1 MSARRG
7 AGRGRAGR
15 GPLATGAGGDASV
28 SDPSR
33 AALVAPS
40 ARMSRN
46 RGGLP
51 LRAVGLLSAL
61 VLVLAGC
68 TAHGTDSQSGTA
80 GMSGQGSQSGV
91 ESSSQTPSAPASPRP
106 SSTPVAAAEGEGDT
120 ATVEKAGGEPQV
132 EEVGLDEA
140 AVVMGDGSAGVS
152 VSIPGITSTTAQ
164 ASGPGEVSGPA
175 LVVTVSVENTMP
187 EPVDLS
193 LVAVNMTDSAGSP
206 GEGMIG
212 EPAQWLEGTLE
223 PGGSA
228 EGTYVFAID
237 RDARAPITVTVS
249 LGASITTAQF
259 IGDAD

>member
-1 MSARRG
+1 MP
-7 AGRGRAGR
+7 RGR
-15 GPLATGAGGDASV
+15 S
-28 SDPSR
+28 
-33 AALVAPS
+33 
-40 ARMSRN
+40 
-46 RGGLP
+46 GLP
-51 LRAVGLLSAL
+51 LRVVGLLSAL
-61 VLVLAGC
+61 ALVLAGC
-68 TAHGTDSQSGTA
+68 TAGGTASQSGA
-80 GMSGQGSQSGV
+80 ADMSGRGSSQSGG
-91 ESSSQTPSAPASPRP
+91 ESSSQTPSAPASPHP

-152 VSIPGITSTTAQ
+152 VAIPGITSTTAQ

-175 LVVTVSVENTMP
+175 LVVTVSVENTMS

-193 LVAVNMTDSAGSP
+193 LVAVNMTDSAGDP

-228 EGTYVFAID
+228 EGTYVFAISP
-237 RDARAPITVTVS
+237 DARAPITVTVS

-259 IGDAD
+259 VGDAD